1 MSTERLALM
10 SYNVTAKRW
19 ARGWELHIDDI
30 GVTQCRTLDS
40 AQDMVRDYLRL
51 DGYEDYSTA
60 DVVINVYL
68 DGLEREVDA
77 VHQEAEAAAEAQ
89 KKAGEHARELA
100 TALRDQGLSV
110 TDTATV
116 LGVSRGRVSQLVA
129 R

>member
-1 MSTERLALM
+1 M